1 MRGMLD
7 THKIVSMRKFASTNT
22 INKTQL
28 ETTCGMAYTISL
40 IGGRWKLS
48 ILGLLLDYGKLRY
61 RDIAEKLPGISD
73 RMLVM
78 QLRELER
85 DGLISKQTFAQVPP
99 RVEYELSEKG
109 QSLQEV
115 LRAMSHWGDVQ
126 IAVKQRGDGITL
138 TAAT

>member
-1 MRGMLD
+1 
-7 THKIVSMRKFASTNT
+7 MRKFASTNT

-28 ETTCGMAYTISL
+28 EATCGMAYTISL

-78 QLRELER
+78 QLKELER
-85 DGLISKQTFAQVPP
+85 DGLISKYTFAQVPP
-99 RVEYELSEKG
+99 RVEYKLSEKG
-109 QSLQEV
+109 QSLEAV

-126 IAVKQRGDGITL
+126 IAVNNRVAGITL
-138 TAAT
+138 KFTT

>member
-1 MRGMLD
+1 
-7 THKIVSMRKFASTNT
+7 
-22 INKTQL
+22 
-28 ETTCGMAYTISL
+28 MAYTISL

-126 IAVKQRGDGITL
+126 ITVKQRGDGITL